1 MELITK
7 PSLAVS
13 NIGFA
18 EAEDAAAWAL
28 LQRYGFT
35 GLEAAPTRLVGARP
49 YQKLPQAARKAAWL
63 RENHG
68 LEIPSLQSIWYGQTG
83 NLFVPADAARLA
95 AYTRRAVDFA
105 AAVGC
110 PSLVF
115 GCPRQRFV
123 PEGARP
129 EAAMG
134 FFADISAYA
143 CAKGV
148 RIALEANPPA
158 YGTNFCNT
166 SAEAFRYARQV
177 PGLAVNY
184 DLGTLLTNGE
194 RLDVLADNLPL
205 VSHIHLSEPALAPI
219 QKRALHKE
227 LVALLKARGY
237 GGFVSIEM
245 KTQPLAVLEP
255 ILSYVAEVFA

>member
-1 MELITK
+1 MK
-7 PSLAVS
+7 LAVS

-18 EAEDAAAWAL
+18 AADDAAAFAL
-28 LQRYGFT
+28 LRRYGFA
-35 GLEAAPTRLVGARP
+35 GLEAAPTRLVGDQPYRQCAR
-49 YQKLPQAARKAAWL
+49 AAEKAAWL
-63 RENHG
+63 KAEYG
-68 LEIPSLQSIWYGQTG
+68 LAIPSLQSIWYGQAG
-83 NLFVPADAARLA
+83 NIFVPQDAARLA
-95 AYTRRAVDFA
+95 AYTRRAVEFA

-123 PEGARP
+123 PAGARP
-129 EAAMG
+129 EDAMG

-143 CAKGV
+143 RAKGV
-148 RIALEANPPA
+148 RIALEANPSG

-166 SAEAFRYARQV
+166 SAEAAAYARQV

-194 RLDVLADNLPL
+194 RLDVLADNLEL
-205 VSHIHLSEPALAPI
+205 VSHIHLSEPELAPI
-219 QKRALHKE
+219 QRRGIHRE
-227 LVALLKARGY
+227 LAALLNARGY
-237 GGFVSIEM
+237 RGFVSIEM
-245 KTQPLAVLEP
+245 KTQPLAALEP

>member
-1 MELITK
+1 MK
-7 PSLAVS
+7 LAVS

-28 LQRYGFT
+28 LRRYGFT

-49 YQKLPQAARKAAWL
+49 YQKLPQAARKAAFL
-63 RENHG
+63 REAYG
-68 LEIPSLQSIWYGQTG
+68 LAIPSLQSIWYGQAG
-83 NLFVPADAARLA
+83 NIFVPADAARLA

-123 PEGARP
+123 PADAAP
-129 EAAMG
+129 ADAMG
-134 FFADISAYA
+134 FFAEISAYA
-143 CAKGV
+143 RAKGV
-148 RIALEANPPA
+148 HIALEANPPV

-184 DLGTLLTNGE
+184 DVGTLLTNGE
-194 RLDVLADNLPL
+194 QLDTLAGSLDL
-205 VSHIHLSEPALAPI
+205 VSHIHLSEPELAPI
-219 QKRALHKE
+219 RRRDVHRE
-227 LVALLKARGY
+227 LAALLRQRNYA
-237 GGFVSIEM
+237 GFVSIEM